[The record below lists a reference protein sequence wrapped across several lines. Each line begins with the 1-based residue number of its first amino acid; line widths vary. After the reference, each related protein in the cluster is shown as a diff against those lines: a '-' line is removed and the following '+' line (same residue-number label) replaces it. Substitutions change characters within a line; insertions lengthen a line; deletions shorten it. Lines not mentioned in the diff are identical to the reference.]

1 MAAIIKANS
10 TPSGA
15 APFQFGE
22 LRGNAPGP
30 CESDRRETSRAGEFI
45 RLHAGDEH
53 ATQAP
58 AETHGNGPSPWP
70 AIRAAVEELQAAKS
84 VWLAHW
90 ERTAMH
96 VAVAIAERVVRRE
109 LAAAP
114 EITMALVREALELA
128 AGSAELVL
136 RLNPEDFNLLGDQAQ
151 RMAAELTRLGKVDVV
166 ADPAISKGGC
176 RVDTRHGTIDQ
187 QLQVQLAR
195 IEAELTS

>member
-1 MAAIIKANS
+1 
-10 TPSGA
+10 
-15 APFQFGE
+15 
-22 LRGNAPGP
+22 
-30 CESDRRETSRAGEFI
+30 
-45 RLHAGDEH
+45 
-53 ATQAP
+53 
-58 AETHGNGPSPWP
+58 
-70 AIRAAVEELQAAKS
+70 
-84 VWLAHW
+84 
-90 ERTAMH
+90 MH

-166 ADPAISKGGC
+166 ADPAITKGGC

-187 QLQVQLAR
+187 QLEVQLAR